1 MLGRKGNNVSARTY
15 FSKGDVLKALSRTL
29 LSVAL
34 LVPCTLQ
41 AAEEQSSKEERT
53 EAAEV
58 NEKEALSQ
66 VQQIVD
72 RVLQVLESE
81 GSHEQKQKQIT
92 AIADDTFAFDI
103 IAKLSLARSWRKF
116 SPAEQEEFVVLFREF
131 LANRYGGQFDEYDG
145 DTVTVLGGRAEPRGD
160 QTVRTELLRPAGD
173 KVAIDY
179 RMRERK
185 GKWEV
190 IDVTIEG
197 VSLVSSFRSQFR
209 DILKT
214 GTPQDLLTQL
224 REKNATS

>member
-1 MLGRKGNNVSARTY
+1 LT
-15 FSKGDVLKALSRTL
+15 
-29 LSVAL
+29 
-34 LVPCTLQ
+34 
-41 AAEEQSSKEERT
+41 
-53 EAAEV
+53 
-58 NEKEALSQ
+58 Q
-66 VQQIVD
+66 VKQIVD
-72 RVLQVLESE
+72 RVLQVLESD
-81 GSHEQKQKQIT
+81 GSHEQKKKQIT

-103 IAKLSLARSWRKF
+103 IAKLSLARGWRKF

-145 DTVTVLGGRAEPRGD
+145 DTVTVLGGHAEPRGD
-160 QTVRTELLRPAGD
+160 QTVQTELLRSTGI